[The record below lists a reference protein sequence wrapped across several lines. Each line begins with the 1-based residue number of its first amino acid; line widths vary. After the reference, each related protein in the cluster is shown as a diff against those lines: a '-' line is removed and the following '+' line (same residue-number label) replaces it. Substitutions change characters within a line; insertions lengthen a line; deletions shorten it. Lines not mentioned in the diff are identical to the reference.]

1 MNGGVLM
8 QQQLGETIRKYRN
21 KKGYTIKQLA
31 DKLNISIGLLS
42 NIETGKTDSF
52 QLNLLNNFVNELE
65 IPISELKL
73 FFKPYPVEEL
83 NTTMTKD
90 FSKINSSLEILIN
103 AFYEASSQL
112 SFNRDETSLMANM
125 LTSELRA
132 ISKLIKATK
141 SK

>member
-1 MNGGVLM
+1 M

-21 KKGYTIKQLA
+21 IKGYTIKQLA

-52 QLNLLNNFVNELE
+52 QLNLLNNFVNELN
-65 IPISELKL
+65 IPISELRL
-73 FFKPYPVEEL
+73 FFKPYSIEEL
-83 NTTMTKD
+83 NMTVAKD
-90 FSKINSSLEILIN
+90 FSKISSSLEILIN
-103 AFYEASSQL
+103 AFYETSSQL
-112 SFNRDETSLMANM
+112 SFNNDETSLMANM
-125 LTSELRA
+125 LTSELRT